1 MHSTGWQ
8 SHSVRGFF
16 GGVVRKKP
24 IRHEVNIAME
34 PYLGVVQNGR
44 SLNDYG
50 YLVQSREAM
59 FDHLVWWGEALKA
72 ARQNA
77 AAASFTPAPIHP
89 ARLTPTNRQAKTA
102 ATGAAYE

>member
-1 MHSTGWQ
+1 MA
-8 SHSVRGFF
+8 
-16 GGVVRKKP
+16 P

-34 PYLGVVQNGR
+34 PYLGIVQNGR

-72 ARQNA
+72 ARQKA
-77 AAASFTPAPIHP
+77 VAASGV
-89 ARLTPTNRQAKTA
+89 A
-102 ATGAAYE
+102 A